1 MSLQYTDGINLMGQS
16 NMSALLQG
24 LIANAIAPEVF
35 VVGAAVG
42 GARLANDTW
51 LSLAEPWTRAAYYT
65 SLIARHNG
73 AKYQRLVSVFFQGES
88 DTESDPLSLAH
99 QAKVAAYHAFLAAD
113 LVATGGVLYE
123 VILLPW
129 NTSVGGGTGYTNVR
143 AGLQAYVAASPSTR
157 VAIDT
162 ASWGRSGDNVHLTPA
177 QVATNAPTII
187 AAINAFLAR
196 TASSAGGSSNNSYLV
211 LSSPTPD
218 AEGMLTITC
227 GGISFRLTPVDL
239 ASGSETGSRII
250 LLSSTPDA
258 EGMITLQALGVQFR
272 ITPIDL
278 A

>member
-1 MSLQYTDGINLMGQS
+1 MSLVYADGITLMGQS

-24 LIANAIAPEVF
+24 LIANAMPPEVF
-35 VVGAAVG
+35 VAGEAVG
-42 GARLANDTW
+42 GSRLAEDTW
-51 LSLAEPWTRAAYYT
+51 LSLAEPFTRAAYYD

-73 AKYQRLVSVFFQGES
+73 AKYKRLVSVFFQGES
-88 DTESDPLSLAH
+88 DTESTPLSLAH
-99 QAKVAAYHAFLAAD
+99 QAKVEAYHEFLAAD
-113 LVATGGVLYE
+113 LLAPDGVLYE
-123 VILLPW
+123 VIMIPW
-129 NTSVGGGTGYTNVR
+129 NTSVGGDTGYTNVR
-143 AGLQAYVAASPSTR
+143 AGLLAYVAESPTTR
-157 VAIDT
+157 IAIDT
-162 ASWGRSGDNVHLTPA
+162 DEWGRSGDNVHLTPA
-177 QVATNAPTII
+177 PVLTNAPTII
-187 AAINAFLAR
+187 AAILDFLTR